1 MLLENQSWFSPFL
14 VPWCLGGE
22 KFWGDLLENVIEV
35 DNLTYRYGSKTALDS
50 LSFAVG
56 KGEIFGFLGPNGGG
70 KTTTF
75 KVLSTLFACQP
86 GQVKM
91 FGLDLA
97 KDLMAIR
104 RRMGIVFQLPALDKM
119 LKVRENLE
127 HQGHLYGLSGKE
139 LQRRIDR
146 DLERLSLTD
155 RSKDKVKTLSGGLQ
169 RRVELA
175 KALLNDP
182 ELMILDEP
190 STGLDPAARKE
201 FWGHLETL
209 RQAQGMTVLVT
220 THYLEEA
227 DRCDR
232 LLILDQGKRV
242 ALGKPDELKA
252 EIGGEVLRVRAKNPG
267 ELLTAIAGKLKVET
281 RLVGGLIQVEQPQA
295 YRLVAPLLEAF
306 PDEVLSLTLGPPTL
320 EDVFIHKTGRRFSE
334 EKE

>member
-1 MLLENQSWFSPFL
+1 M
-14 VPWCLGGE
+14 
-22 KFWGDLLENVIEV
+22 ENVLEV
-35 DNLTYRYGSKTALDS
+35 NNLTYQYGSKTALDG
-50 LSFAVG
+50 LSFSVG

-75 KVLSTLFACQP
+75 KVLSTLFACRP

-91 FGLDLA
+91 FGMDLA
-97 KDLMAIR
+97 KDLITIR
-104 RRMGIVFQLPALDKM
+104 RKMGIVFQLPALDKM
-119 LKVRENLE
+119 LKVRENLA

-139 LQRRIDR
+139 LQMRIER
-146 DLERLSLTD
+146 DLERLGLQD
-155 RSKDKVKTLSGGLQ
+155 RAKDRVKTLSGGLQ

-190 STGLDPAARKE
+190 STGLDPAARKD

-209 RQAQGMTVLVT
+209 RQRQGMTVLVT

-232 LLILDQGKRV
+232 LLILDQGKMV
-242 ALGKPDELKA
+242 ALGKPEELKA
-252 EIGGEVLRVRAKNPG
+252 GIGGEVLRIRAKNP
-267 ELLTAIAGKLKVET
+267 ESFVTALAEKLKVT
-281 RLVGGLIQVEQPQA
+281 GLMVGGLVQVEHPRA
-295 YRLVAPLLEAF
+295 YQLVSPLMEAF
-306 PDEVLSLTLGPPTL
+306 SDQVLSLTLGLPTL

-334 EKE
+334 EED

>member
-1 MLLENQSWFSPFL
+1 M
-14 VPWCLGGE
+14 
-22 KFWGDLLENVIEV
+22 ENVLEV
-35 DNLTYRYGSKTALDS
+35 NNLTYQYGSKTALDG
-50 LSFAVG
+50 LSFSVE

-75 KVLSTLFACQP
+75 KVLSTLFACRP

-91 FGLDLA
+91 FGMDLA
-97 KDLMAIR
+97 KDLIAIR
-104 RRMGIVFQLPALDKM
+104 RKMGIVFQLPALDKM
-119 LKVRENLE
+119 LKVRENLA

-139 LQRRIDR
+139 LERRIDR
-146 DLERLSLTD
+146 DLERLNLKD
-155 RSKDKVKTLSGGLQ
+155 RSNDRVKTLSGGLQ

-175 KALLNDP
+175 KALINDP

-190 STGLDPAARKE
+190 STGLDPSARKD

-209 RQAQGMTVLVT
+209 RKSQGMTVLVT

-232 LLILDQGKRV
+232 LLILDRGKKV
-242 ALGKPDELKA
+242 ALGGPEELKA
-252 EIGGEVLRVRAKNPG
+252 EIGGEVLRVKTRDPEAMAQ
-267 ELLTAIAGKLKVET
+267 AIAARLKVKT
-281 RLVGGLIQVEQPQA
+281 LLIGGLIQIEQAQA
-295 YRLVAPLLEAF
+295 YHLVAPLLEAF
-306 PDEVLSLTLGPPTL
+306 PKEVISLTLGLPTL

>member
-1 MLLENQSWFSPFL
+1 M
-14 VPWCLGGE
+14 
-22 KFWGDLLENVIEV
+22 ENVLEV
-35 DNLTYRYGSKTALDS
+35 NNLTYQYGSKTALDG
-50 LSFAVG
+50 LSFSVG

-75 KVLSTLFACQP
+75 KVLSTLFACRP

-91 FGLDLA
+91 FCMDLA
-97 KDLMAIR
+97 KDLITIR
-104 RRMGIVFQLPALDKM
+104 RKMGIVFQLPALDKM
-119 LKVRENLE
+119 LKVRENLA

-139 LQRRIDR
+139 LQMRIER
-146 DLERLSLTD
+146 DLERLGLQD
-155 RSKDKVKTLSGGLQ
+155 RAKDRVKTLSGGLQ

-190 STGLDPAARKE
+190 STGLDPAARKD

-209 RQAQGMTVLVT
+209 RQRQGMTVLVT

-232 LLILDQGKRV
+232 LLILDQGKMV
-242 ALGKPDELKA
+242 ALGKPEELKA
-252 EIGGEVLRVRAKNPG
+252 GIGGEVLRIRAKNP
-267 ELLTAIAGKLKVET
+267 ESFVTALAEKLKVT
-281 RLVGGLIQVEQPQA
+281 GLMVGGLVQVEHPRA
-295 YRLVAPLLEAF
+295 YQLVSPLMEAF
-306 PDEVLSLTLGPPTL
+306 SDQVLSLTLGLPTL

-334 EKE
+334 EED

>member
-1 MLLENQSWFSPFL
+1 
-14 VPWCLGGE
+14 
-22 KFWGDLLENVIEV
+22 LENVIEV
-35 DNLTYRYGSKTALDS
+35 DNLTYQYGSKTALDG

-75 KVLSTLFACQP
+75 KVLSTLFACRP

-97 KDLMAIR
+97 RDLMAIR
-104 RRMGIVFQLPALDKM
+104 RKMGIVFQLPALDKM

-146 DLERLSLTD
+146 DLERLSLTG
-155 RSKDKVKTLSGGLQ
+155 RSKDRVKTLSGGLQ

-201 FWGHLETL
+201 FWGHLENL

-232 LLILDQGKRV
+232 LLILDQGKKV
-242 ALGKPDELKA
+242 ALGKPEELKA
-252 EIGGEVLRVRAKNPG
+252 QIGGEVLRVRAKNPEG
-267 ELLTAIAGKLKVET
+267 LMAAIAGKLQVKPL
-281 RLVGGLIQVEQPQA
+281 LVGGLIQVERPKA
-295 YRLVAPLLEAF
+295 YLLVAPLLEAF
-306 PDEVLSLTLGPPTL
+306 PDQVLSLTLGLPTL

-334 EKE
+334 EKD

>member
-1 MLLENQSWFSPFL
+1 M
-14 VPWCLGGE
+14 
-22 KFWGDLLENVIEV
+22 ENVLEV
-35 DNLTYRYGSKTALDS
+35 NNLTYQYGSKTALEN
-50 LSFAVG
+50 LSFSVG

-75 KVLSTLFACQP
+75 KVLSTLFACRP

-97 KDLMAIR
+97 QDLMAIR
-104 RRMGIVFQLPALDKM
+104 RKMGIVFQLPALDKM
-119 LKVRENLE
+119 LKVRENLA

-139 LQRRIDR
+139 LERRIDR
-146 DLERLSLTD
+146 DLERLGLMD
-155 RSKDKVKTLSGGLQ
+155 RAKDRVKTLSGGLQ

-175 KALLNDP
+175 KALINDP

-190 STGLDPAARKE
+190 STGLDPAARKD

-209 RQAQGMTVLVT
+209 RQRQNMTVLVT

-232 LLILDQGKRV
+232 LLILDQGKKV
-242 ALGKPDELKA
+242 ALGKPEELKA
-252 EIGGEVLRVRAKNPG
+252 EIGGEVLRIRAKNP
-267 ELLTAIAGKLKVET
+267 EVLMATLAEKLKVT
-281 RLVGGLIQVEQPQA
+281 GLMVGGLVQVEHPKA
-295 YRLVAPLLEAF
+295 YLLVAPLLEAL
-306 PDEVLSLTLGPPTL
+306 PEQVLSLTLGLPTL